1 MKTQFSFSFMQLI
14 NFHRDGDHSLPPST
28 NMKRRAQAL
37 ILFVGYALKPRTSP
51 SSEEEFST
59 AIAHLITLATVTGGK
74 TTDTKVNEISEAAHS
89 SMHRLLSGTSV
100 ANFLECVESMLKS
113 GNAKVG

>member
-51 SSEEEFST
+51 SSEESISP
-59 AIAHLITLATVTGGK
+59 AIAHLITLATMTGGK
-74 TTDTKVNEISEAAHS
+74 TTDTKVDEISEAAHS

-113 GNAKVG
+113 GDAKVG